1 MTKSKALIGAVVLA
15 GGLTAVSLTASAA
28 TIPSSFIMST
38 DAHGV
43 SATLMKQTLERL
55 GFTGVSNIQKDG
67 RIFQVDAE
75 WEGEAVTLR
84 VNTRDNSIKNEGAN

>member
-28 TIPSSFIMST
+28 GIPSSFRLGADPHEVST
-38 DAHGV
+38 MQ
-43 SATLMKQTLERL
+43 LKQTLEQL

-67 RIFQVDAE
+67 RIFELEAS
-75 WEGEAVTLR
+75 WEGETVNLR
-84 VNTRDNSIKNEGAN
+84 IDARDRSIKRDEA